1 VFIHLGFVV
10 ENTHLPSESIERL
23 HMEEVSLDELRSLL
37 DYLRHICECTERKMK
52 QFTEAEQDP
61 ENAYRDGSTN
71 VSFKNLIYSL

>member
-1 VFIHLGFVV
+1 VFIYLGFVV
-10 ENTHLPSESIERL
+10 ENTHLPSDSSERL
-23 HMEEVSLDELRSLL
+23 CKGEVSLDELRSLL

-52 QFTEAEQDP
+52 QFIEAEQDP